1 MKSDEINNA
10 IDNLC
15 QKFGTAQETLIPEM
29 AKMNVTVSRINIS
42 FFLVLMSISAII
54 IWKFYKA
61 YKNTQYHD
69 EQFFYFMA
77 SIFAFGFAIFFMW
90 EIYDNAITIAQ
101 WNSAPTAKAVEYI
114 LELVSSR

>member
-1 MKSDEINNA
+1 MKSDEINNV

-29 AKMNVTVSRINIS
+29 ARMNVTVSWINIV
-42 FFLVLMSISAII
+42 FFLILLSISALI

-61 YKNTQYHD
+61 YKNAKYNY
-69 EQFFYFMA
+69 EQFFYLMA
-77 SIFAFGFAIFFMW
+77 SILTFGFAIFFMW

-101 WNSAPTAKAVEYI
+101 WNFAPTAKAIEYT
-114 LELVSSR
+114 LQLLGN

>member
-29 AKMNVTVSRINIS
+29 ARMNVTVSRINIA
-42 FFLVLMSISAII
+42 FFLVLLSISALI

-114 LELVSSR
+114 LNLVRSR